1 MVIGSDDLFCSDS
14 PWLVLQN
21 PSMPGSEFRT
31 KAAECGLLA
40 LDASRT
46 ETQRAESHLQ
56 QTLWLK
62 MAHEADEND
71 DARRLRIAL
80 RATK

>member
-1 MVIGSDDLFCSDS
+1 
-14 PWLVLQN
+14 
-21 PSMPGSEFRT
+21 MPGSEFRT

-80 RATK
+80 RATE

>member
-1 MVIGSDDLFCSDS
+1 
-14 PWLVLQN
+14 
-21 PSMPGSEFRT
+21 MPGSEFRT

-46 ETQRAESHLQ
+46 DTQRAESNHQ

-62 MAHEADEND
+62 MAQNADDNE
-71 DARRLRIAL
+71 DARLLRIAL
-80 RATK
+80 RAAT